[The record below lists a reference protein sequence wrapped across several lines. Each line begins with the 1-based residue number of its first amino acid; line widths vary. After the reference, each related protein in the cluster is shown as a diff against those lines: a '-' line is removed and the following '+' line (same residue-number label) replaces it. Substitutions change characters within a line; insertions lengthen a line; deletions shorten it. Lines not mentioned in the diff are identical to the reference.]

1 MGIADPG
8 SSQQAVQG
16 DENGGRNQWQFH
28 DDTLLARQER
38 GSGKAVERVGP
49 SGRELKFSLGRARI
63 NLKSESVIS
72 VSTRNIFLLEIAEIG
87 KKSPESAKKPLKKQG
102 DTLLVPHPIVD
113 GALHRTAART

>member
-8 SSQQAVQG
+8 GSQQAVQG

-49 SGRELKFSLGRARI
+49 SGRELEFSLGRARI

-72 VSTRNIFLLEIAEIG
+72 VSARNIFLLEIAEIG